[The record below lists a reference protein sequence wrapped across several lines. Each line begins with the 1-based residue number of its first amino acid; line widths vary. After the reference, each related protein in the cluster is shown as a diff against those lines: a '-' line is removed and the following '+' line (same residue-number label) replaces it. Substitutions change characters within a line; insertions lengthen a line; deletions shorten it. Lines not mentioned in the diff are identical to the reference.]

1 MSATFHTDWREDK
14 MAISYPSTGT
24 PEPVPKN
31 LRPASTSDD
40 LVLIPANDLEYVQ
53 TWHLNAGEWRGPL
66 SLEQYLRRERTL
78 QTIDLTKD
86 GRITAW
92 ILTSDKLPRA
102 LDGSRAI
109 LASCETLLKHAYI
122 AKDGKV
128 QEILA
133 HGIGSVY
140 CRPEYRGSGYAGRM
154 MVELGKAME
163 TWQQPN
169 GTKGTFSVLYSD
181 IGVKFYSQRGWKVF
195 PSTHIHLM
203 PADRST
209 HATIKTRANLP
220 DVEDLTVND
229 LSNIPMIDQ
238 LKRELVDMSKL
249 KPATPHVAIRPDMPH
264 VQWHIAREEIQAR
277 ELGVSQGTPLVK
289 GAIHKLTGTALLWSR
304 VYASKEAENQL
315 HILRTIV
322 DPTRKATEPDIQS
335 ALASLLLRAQ
345 FEASEWNMQNGVEVW
360 SPSDAVVTA
369 AQSLHEGK
377 KIEVISRDKEH
388 VCSLKWVGGDDED
401 VVWVANEKYAWC

>member
-1 MSATFHTDWREDK
+1 
-14 MAISYPSTGT
+14 MAITYPSTGT

-40 LVLIPANDLEYVQ
+40 LVLVPASDLEYLQ

-92 ILTSDKLPRA
+92 ILTSDKIPRNA
-102 LDGSRAI
+102 DGTRPI
-109 LASCETLLKHAYI
+109 LASCETLLKHAYL
-122 AKDGKV
+122 AKNGKL

-140 CRPEYRGSGYAGRM
+140 CRSEYRGNGYAGRM
-154 MVELGKAME
+154 MVELGKVME

-195 PSTHIHLM
+195 PSTHIHL
-203 PADRST
+203 AQINEST
-209 HATIKTRANLP
+209 YNSIKAKASLP
-220 DVEDLTVND
+220 DVEDLTAKD
-229 LSNIPMIDQ
+229 LPNIPMIDQ
-238 LKRELVDMSKL
+238 LEQELVDKSTSE
-249 KPATPHVAIRPDMPH
+249 PAISHVAIRPDLPH
-264 VQWHIAREEIQAR
+264 LQWHIAREEIQAR
-277 ELGVSQGTPLVK
+277 DLSVPGGIPLVK
-289 GAIHKLTGTALLWSR
+289 GAIHKETGTALVWSR

-315 HILRTIV
+315 HVLRTVV
-322 DPTRKATEPDIQS
+322 DPSRSAAEPKIQS

-345 FEASEWNMQNGVEVW
+345 LEASRWNMQNGVEVW
-360 SPSDAVVTA
+360 SPSDAVVNA
-369 AQSLHEGK
+369 AQILHEGK

-388 VCSLKWVGGDDED
+388 VCSLKWVGGSDEE
-401 VVWVANEKYAWC
+401 VVWVANEKYAWYVPPAKS